1 MGDSFQLYTV
11 PSPLPVEDGACCHST
26 SDVVDRAQSVE
37 PGARC
42 LSGHASHRRC
52 GRSAS
57 TWEDSM
63 NLLYILELGQLF
75 VADMTPFALII
86 LRNSESSDNR
96 QTLSQ
101 HPLLL
106 FIKPDMKNCPVLF
119 AAVLARVV
127 AGQSAVTVTA
137 PAPSAPS
144 PAEPPFSVTIV
155 SAAQPDTSVSVSSLT
170 VFASPN
176 PAPSP
181 PTQPSIDVTTVTAS
195 PSSAASPSS
204 DRGGSGGGSSGGGSG
219 GGSSP
224 GVGICGLGYT
234 YCGYILKNHQGNQ

>member
-1 MGDSFQLYTV
+1 
-11 PSPLPVEDGACCHST
+11 
-26 SDVVDRAQSVE
+26 
-37 PGARC
+37 
-42 LSGHASHRRC
+42 
-52 GRSAS
+52 
-57 TWEDSM
+57 
-63 NLLYILELGQLF
+63 
-75 VADMTPFALII
+75 
-86 LRNSESSDNR
+86 
-96 QTLSQ
+96 
-101 HPLLL
+101 
-106 FIKPDMKNCPVLF
+106 MKNCPVLF

-234 YCGYILKNHQGNQ
+234 YCGYILKNHQGFPESDVVKAYCAGAADNCASGTPKTDPMNALFICLPPTSQRMGVLLPRQAPQPSSGGSGGGAAPPNGCSSTPGPGNKLHLLCSCGGQCLNPDADHIGRCDKPCA